1 MRKAVFAVLAV
12 LCSVGTA
19 EEVIENQVQA
29 QNEPETSLISQCG
42 GGRSARTARGR
53 RRDSEETKGQ
63 DVARCGRRRNS
74 EKTDETKDV
83 LAGKC
88 KGGNCNRGRGSHAVA

>member
-29 QNEPETSLISQCG
+29 QNEPETTLISQCG

-53 RRDSEETKGQ
+53 RRDSDETKGQ

-74 EKTDETKDV
+74 DETKDV

-88 KGGNCNRGRGSHAVA
+88 KGGNCHRGRGAHAVA